1 MTQETKKEKGQF
13 DWLFRVETFALMLV
27 MAYYVVTEHREH
39 LIEYADYL
47 LFGVFVLLFVLIIW
61 HFRQDS
67 NIITKEKKL

>member
-1 MTQETKKEKGQF
+1 MTQEVPKEKGRF
-13 DWLFRVETFALMLV
+13 DWIFRVETFALMFV
-27 MAYYVVTEHREH
+27 MAYYVITEHREH
-39 LIEYADYL
+39 LIEYADYI